1 MCGINESP
9 VEMESLVPVT
19 KDWTVI
25 EDGIEKKLDSL
36 WYNIPYVE
44 HDITVIFRYTIRS
57 ADGKIESISEKTI
70 TVNPTD
76 KNK

>member
-1 MCGINESP
+1 MSDAK
-9 VEMESLVPVT
+9 L
-19 KDWTVI
+19 DRA
-25 EDGIEKKLDSL
+25 IEKKLDSL

-44 HDITVIFRYTIRS
+44 HDITVVFRYTIRS

-70 TVNPTD
+70 TVNPPD